1 MSGYNIEYF
10 LKDFADRTMANL
22 KNIEEQIECGFGRN
36 EVYETTQLIN
46 SLLGLII
53 IPVEAAKRT
62 YKQKNKKSNSEK
74 EVTEV
79 EKLRENDNNLKEV
92 SSEDYSELI
101 ELLEKC
107 QKEKRLFS
115 DYKEDN
121 EKIYIS
127 SFITHIRNAL
137 AHGGN
142 RGIHFYPITE
152 GGKITEI
159 IFYDNKKEKGK
170 RMFYE
175 FCVKLTINELRNMVE
190 NVSNLYCRFEERNYP
205 ISEKQKRYEDD
216 IEKLK
221 NLMQNGRKDKH
232 TVVCNV
238 QRDDET

>member
-53 IPVEAAKRT
+53 IPVEAAKRSSDEKRDRLIDT
-62 YKQKNKKSNSEK
+62 RLERKSRKDYAEISNLLKKCHEEK
-74 EVTEV
+74 
-79 EKLRENDNNLKEV
+79 RIFC
-92 SSEDYSELI
+92 DYSKQYDERNERI
-101 ELLEKC
+101 YV
-107 QKEKRLFS
+107 S
-115 DYKEDN
+115 D
-121 EKIYIS
+121 
-127 SFITHIRNAL
+127 FITHIRNAL

-152 GGKITEI
+152 GGKITKI
-159 IFYDNKKEKGK
+159 IFYDNKVDENKEISC
-170 RMFYE
+170 E
-175 FCVKLTINELRNMVE
+175 FCVELTIDELRYMVE
-190 NVSNLYCRFEERNYP
+190 NISNLYCRFEGRDNSIP
-205 ISEKQKRYEDD
+205 EKQKRYEDD